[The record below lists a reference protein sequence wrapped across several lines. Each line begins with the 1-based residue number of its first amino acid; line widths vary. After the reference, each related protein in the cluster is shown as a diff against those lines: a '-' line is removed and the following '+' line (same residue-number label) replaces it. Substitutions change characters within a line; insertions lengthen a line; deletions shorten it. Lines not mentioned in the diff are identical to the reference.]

1 MIPHWQ
7 GKYVRKRELTENE
20 FYQRHNMRVIDTN
33 KRFQRY
39 QPLYKHDFF
48 NYTDSKEV
56 IDTFHVNVQTE
67 PLYTVEIPKSELD
80 KMREFEQEVYNNL
93 EEHGAHYRMFE
104 VIMEQK
110 EQEKFYRERY
120 PAVMKAFEHYSL
132 MLALAKSGD
141 MK

>member
-1 MIPHWQ
+1 MTPHWQ
-7 GKYVRKRELTENE
+7 EKYVRRRELTEKE

-39 QPLYKHDFF
+39 KPWHKSDFF
-48 NYTDSKEV
+48 NYKDSKEIV
-56 IDTFHVNVQTE
+56 DTFHVDVQTE
-67 PLYTVEIPKSELD
+67 SLYTVEIPKNDLD

-93 EEHGAHYRMFE
+93 YCGAHYRMFE

-110 EQEKFYRERY
+110 EQEKFYREKY
-120 PAVMKAFEHYSL
+120 SAVKKAFEHYSL

-141 MK
+141 IK